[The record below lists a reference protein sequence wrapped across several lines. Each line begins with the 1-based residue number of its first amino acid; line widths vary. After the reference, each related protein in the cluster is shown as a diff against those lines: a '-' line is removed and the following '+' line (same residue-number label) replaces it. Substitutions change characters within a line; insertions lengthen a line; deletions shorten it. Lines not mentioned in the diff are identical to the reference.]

1 MDTQTDSLTGGHAHA
16 TCRPAAQRRPRA
28 HDSFAVR
35 RRILLIARAVA
46 LPSPPQVTRKL
57 ISTSAIKMP
66 LSQMESKQRGLT
78 ILGRRGLQST
88 HAAPKG
94 FGEASQPEPRAE
106 TRIPRRHGNASPA
119 GVDAPPLIRQQS
131 TRGHEASQSP
141 LGPWPDDVA
150 GPWRG
155 EKYARLSVRIFHRLF
170 LARRRKRNATPA
182 FPLPRAAPHSN
193 IGFANALADGPREH
207 GERHDA
213 RVRHTRRAPS
223 LTPTPAPWRRGR
235 PRGSR
240 SLHPPAAASA
250 SGEDS
255 RLPSDNISGDSDSA
269 SQRGKL
275 RPRSIITSP
284 SSFPPQYNKS
294 SNPGTVASAFLFV
307 DF

>member
-1 MDTQTDSLTGGHAHA
+1 MTSPVLGAGKNTRAFQSGFSIDCFFPD
-16 TCRPAAQRRPRA
+16 AAKGTPR
-28 HDSFAVR
+28 
-35 RRILLIARAVA
+35 
-46 LPSPPQVTRKL
+46 LPSP
-57 ISTSAIKMP
+57 S
-66 LSQMESKQRGLT
+66 
-78 ILGRRGLQST
+78 
-88 HAAPKG
+88 
-94 FGEASQPEPRAE
+94 
-106 TRIPRRHGNASPA
+106 
-119 GVDAPPLIRQQS
+119 
-131 TRGHEASQSP
+131 
-141 LGPWPDDVA
+141 
-150 GPWRG
+150 
-155 EKYARLSVRIFHRLF
+155 
-170 LARRRKRNATPA
+170 
-182 FPLPRAAPHSN
+182 PRAAPLSN
-193 IGFANALADGPREH
+193 IGFANALADGPPEH

-223 LTPTPAPWRRGR
+223 LTPTPAPWQRGR

>member
-35 RRILLIARAVA
+35 HRILLIARAVA

-88 HAAPKG
+88 HAASKG

-182 FPLPRAAPHSN
+182 FPLPRAAPLSN

-213 RVRHTRRAPS
+213 RVRHTRRPPS
-223 LTPTPAPWRRGR
+223 LTHPTRTLPHAHARALAERSTVRQPLAPSAR
-235 PRGSR
+235 R
-240 SLHPPAAASA
+240 SLGLGRGLKAAVRQYFRRFGFCKSTWEAPSA
-250 SGEDS
+250 V
-255 RLPSDNISGDSDSA
+255 DNHKPVIFSA
-269 SQRGKL
+269 T
-275 RPRSIITSP
+275 I
-284 SSFPPQYNKS
+284 
-294 SNPGTVASAFLFV
+294 
-307 DF
+307 